1 MLKNIRLHT
10 THYFIMK
17 KPNKKELQQIALNHL
32 LDIEFQDIR
41 KLFKDYTKKPFSF
54 LMNNTNL
61 PLHLDL
67 GRT

>member
-1 MLKNIRLHT
+1 
-10 THYFIMK
+10 MK